1 MSNTEIKP
9 FTVTT
14 TISSERITDL
24 LCGAL
29 EGGSNYWAHFQ
40 CSSPEGFYYI
50 DNPEW
55 ELTVIDVEENGR
67 KHTINRDSLIKGLS
81 KLQEIV
87 PHQFNNFMNEDDD
100 AETSDCYL
108 QCCVFEDVIYG

>member
-1 MSNTEIKP
+1 MSKELKP

-29 EGGSNYWAHFQ
+29 EGGSNYWAHFRVE
-40 CSSPEGFYYI
+40 CDDVYDI

-55 ELTVIDVEENGR
+55 ALTVIDAEDDGR
-67 KHTINRDSLIKGLS
+67 KYTINRDSLIKGLS
-81 KLQEIV
+81 KLKEIV
-87 PHQFNNFMNEDDD
+87 PHHFNHFMNEDDD
-100 AETSDCYL
+100 AETADCYL
-108 QCCVFEDVIYG
+108 QCCVFNDVIYG